1 MSSVGRIRIDDCSH
15 DRTLLVELTIILLR
29 MSNLQGHCQQRPSN
43 GLTTSIVSSCETRL
57 AIDRFQGFRFASPQ
71 VIIPARFLR
80 EIFAPAMFDEL
91 PES

>member
-1 MSSVGRIRIDDCSH
+1 MERSGAPGIGHTMRPGSEGAPES
-15 DRTLLVELTIILLR
+15 TLATEPGSTHLPLLQSLLAFYTISL
-29 MSNLQGHCQQRPSN
+29 
-43 GLTTSIVSSCETRL
+43 
-57 AIDRFQGFRFASPQ
+57 GFRFASPQ